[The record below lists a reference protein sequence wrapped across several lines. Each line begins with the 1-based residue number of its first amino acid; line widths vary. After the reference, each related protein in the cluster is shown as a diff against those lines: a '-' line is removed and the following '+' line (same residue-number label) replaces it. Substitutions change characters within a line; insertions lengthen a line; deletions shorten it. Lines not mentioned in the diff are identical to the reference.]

1 LKDLVFRDCKPG
13 SLEVKEVEVAKTFTE
28 PTKLVLTA
36 TLSGKIK
43 ELKWPSEKKYG
54 WRSGASAISWSV
66 TA

>member
-1 LKDLVFRDCKPG
+1 
-13 SLEVKEVEVAKTFTE
+13 
-28 PTKLVLTA
+28 LVLTA